1 MDLWLDITTFESEE
15 EFNQEFQDQFSRL
28 WNGSSSDVAVVQLD
42 DFRGQ
47 EDAKSLIGMVEWI
60 LVRCSDWT
68 MIPLENIIAA
78 ASGSGTRVAV
88 SISKEIELNGA
99 AFALQHGVDAIVV
112 PFEPG
117 IISAAKKIAEE
128 KPSKYAEST
137 YAEARLSF
145 ANVESIQ
152 SGGVGERVCVD
163 LTERLDSGEGMLI
176 GSSANAMAIIHGE
189 TIPSE
194 YVPTRPFRVNA
205 GAVHAYCLMADGS
218 TKYLSELEAGHE
230 VAVVNSEGKLR
241 PATIGRLK
249 IERRPFL
256 IIHFSLGHDV
266 GQILVQQAETVRLVI
281 PGWHVSVTSLKAG
294 DKILVRGDSGMRHV
308 GLELAGEMNER

>member
-1 MDLWLDITTFESEE
+1 VWADKSSPHPIELAGLKPSEQLSTKAQPLIRLPLCWSEWRMDLWLDITTFESEE

-152 SGGVGERVCVD
+152 SGG
-163 LTERLDSGEGMLI
+163 
-176 GSSANAMAIIHGE
+176 
-189 TIPSE
+189 
-194 YVPTRPFRVNA
+194 
-205 GAVHAYCLMADGS
+205 
-218 TKYLSELEAGHE
+218 
-230 VAVVNSEGKLR
+230 
-241 PATIGRLK
+241 
-249 IERRPFL
+249 
-256 IIHFSLGHDV
+256 
-266 GQILVQQAETVRLVI
+266 
-281 PGWHVSVTSLKAG
+281 
-294 DKILVRGDSGMRHV
+294 
-308 GLELAGEMNER
+308 

>member
-1 MDLWLDITTFESEE
+1 MDLWLDITTLESEGE
-15 EFNQEFQDQFSRL
+15 VNQELQDQFSRL

-47 EDAKSLIGMVEWI
+47 EEAKSLIGMVEWI

-78 ASGSGTRVAV
+78 ASGSGTKVAA

-112 PFEPG
+112 PFESK
-117 IISAAKKIAEE
+117 IIRAAKKIVGE
-128 KPSKYAEST
+128 KTSKYAEST
-137 YAEARLSF
+137 YEEARLSI
-145 ANVESIQ
+145 ADVTSIQ

-163 LTERLDSGEGMLI
+163 LTERLDLGEGMLI
-176 GSSANAMAIIHGE
+176 GSSANAMAMIHGE

-218 TKYLSELEAGHE
+218 TRYLSELEAGHE

-241 PATIGRLK
+241 SATIGRLK

-256 IIHFSLGHDV
+256 IIHFSSGHDV
-266 GQILVQQAETVRLVI
+266 GQILVQQAETVRLVK
-281 PGWHVSVTSLKAG
+281 PGGHVSVTSLKAG
-294 DKILVRGDSGMRHV
+294 DKILIRGDSGMRHV

>member
-28 WNGSSSDVAVVQLD
+28 WNGSPSDVAVVQLD

-112 PFEPG
+112 PFESK
-117 IISAAKKIAEE
+117 IIRAAKKIVGE
-128 KPSKYAEST
+128 KTSKYAEST
-137 YAEARLSF
+137 YEEARLSI
-145 ANVESIQ
+145 ADVTSIQ

-163 LTERLDSGEGMLI
+163 LTERLDLGEGMLI
-176 GSSANAMAIIHGE
+176 GSSANAMAMIHGE

-218 TKYLSELEAGHE
+218 TRYLSELEAGHE

-256 IIHFSLGHDV
+256 IVHFSSGHDV
-266 GQILVQQAETVRLVI
+266 GQILVQQAETVRLVK
-281 PGWHVSVTSLKAG
+281 PGGHVSVTSLKAG
-294 DKILVRGDSGMRHV
+294 DKIFVRGDSGMRHV

>member
-112 PFEPG
+112 PFESK
-117 IISAAKKIAEE
+117 IIRAAKKIVGE
-128 KPSKYAEST
+128 KTSKYAEST
-137 YAEARLSF
+137 YEEARLSI
-145 ANVESIQ
+145 ADVLACVLSTQ
-152 SGGVGERVCVD
+152 SRSKSNPRFFDGFD
-163 LTERLDSGEGMLI
+163 KL
-176 GSSANAMAIIHGE
+176 
-189 TIPSE
+189 
-194 YVPTRPFRVNA
+194 VN
-205 GAVHAYCLMADGS
+205 LFMFKSLFS
-218 TKYLSELEAGHE
+218 T
-230 VAVVNSEGKLR
+230 
-241 PATIGRLK
+241 
-249 IERRPFL
+249 
-256 IIHFSLGHDV
+256 
-266 GQILVQQAETVRLVI
+266 
-281 PGWHVSVTSLKAG
+281 
-294 DKILVRGDSGMRHV
+294 
-308 GLELAGEMNER
+308 